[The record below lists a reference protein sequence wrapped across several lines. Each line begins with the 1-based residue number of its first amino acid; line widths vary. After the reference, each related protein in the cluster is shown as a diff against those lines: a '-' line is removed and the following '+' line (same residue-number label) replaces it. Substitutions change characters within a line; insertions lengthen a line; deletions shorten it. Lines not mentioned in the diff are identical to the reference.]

1 MQVYVIKYL
10 SLTRFLYYLNL
21 ISFDPC
27 SYTLFM
33 NVSLQFKLSYNYK
46 LIYLYMVQAKR
57 LPGNDERQLLAIRST
72 PET

>member
-1 MQVYVIKYL
+1 
-10 SLTRFLYYLNL
+10 
-21 ISFDPC
+21 
-27 SYTLFM
+27 M